1 MVLGL
6 LNTAYP
12 VLLALL
18 GFSFLVGFHEL
29 GHFLFCKLFG
39 VHTPSFSIGFGPRLF
54 QKKFGG
60 TTFALSAIPFGGYVE
75 IAGMSEPGQ
84 GHQEHATKRGTGSF
98 PALPYYKKMLIISG
112 GILFNLIFAYVAL
125 VFIFLAGGTKTPL
138 LYPLNATTSIAVV
151 EPGSPAEAAGLSA
164 GDTIRGISAGS
175 DQVEEASTG
184 YFPIDLLKFIS
195 SHPNQEATLRVET
208 KAGETLIG
216 CTIKKRSESDTRG
229 YLGLSFTDKQLES
242 QGLVAS
248 LMLAA
253 RQVNFWVISVADS
266 LKGLVSRRSL
276 DGVGGPLMI
285 ISQMIKGA
293 ERGLMVLLTFL
304 AFISVNLAVL
314 NLLPLPVFDGGQAL
328 FYTLEAILGRPI
340 SEAVKGK
347 IYTGT
352 AFAVIILMAYI
363 SLKDVWTLVHSY
375 LVR

>member
-1 MVLGL
+1 
-6 LNTAYP
+6 
-12 VLLALL
+12 
-18 GFSFLVGFHEL
+18 
-29 GHFLFCKLFG
+29 
-39 VHTPSFSIGFGPRLF
+39 
-54 QKKFGG
+54 
-60 TTFALSAIPFGGYVE
+60 
-75 IAGMSEPGQ
+75 
-84 GHQEHATKRGTGSF
+84 
-98 PALPYYKKMLIISG
+98 
-112 GILFNLIFAYVAL
+112 
-125 VFIFLAGGTKTPL
+125 
-138 LYPLNATTSIAVV
+138 
-151 EPGSPAEAAGLSA
+151 
-164 GDTIRGISAGS
+164 
-175 DQVEEASTG
+175 
-184 YFPIDLLKFIS
+184 
-195 SHPNQEATLRVET
+195 
-208 KAGETLIG
+208 
-216 CTIKKRSESDTRG
+216 
-229 YLGLSFTDKQLES
+229 
-242 QGLVAS
+242 
-248 LMLAA
+248 MLAA